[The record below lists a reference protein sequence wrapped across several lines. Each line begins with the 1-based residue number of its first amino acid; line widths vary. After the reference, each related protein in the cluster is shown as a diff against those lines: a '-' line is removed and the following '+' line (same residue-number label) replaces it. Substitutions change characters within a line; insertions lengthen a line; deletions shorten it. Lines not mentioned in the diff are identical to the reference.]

1 MNTENTNTA
10 DSQQPNPG
18 EGAGAATDAANPN
31 GQQASA
37 PAAAPGQ
44 GEGGE
49 KTGGDAGNQGDQ
61 GKTGDD
67 GKTGDGQGKTDDEQ
81 PVLTGAPD
89 AYTDFTL
96 PDGFALDGERKE
108 AAQSLFRDLGLSQA
122 GAQRAIDHFI
132 KTVGEDAAVQ
142 QQAMEAAVAQQ
153 RDDWGKRAKEVLGDR
168 YEAEVAFAKTAMH
181 SIPVDTDIKAWL
193 DYMNATGFG
202 NHPGQIKAFAM
213 FGKLMRDSPVDGIGS
228 SGAAKPDVKPWNRMY
243 PDM

>member
-31 GQQASA
+31 GQSATA

-44 GEGGE
+44 GEGGD
-49 KTGGDAGNQGDQ
+49 KTGSDAGNQGDQ
-61 GKTGDD
+61 GKAGDE

-81 PVLTGAPD
+81 PVLTGAPE

-96 PDGFALDGERKE
+96 PDGFTLDGERKDV
-108 AAQSLFRDLGLSQA
+108 ALSLFRDLGLSQA

-132 KTVGEDAAVQ
+132 KTVGEDAAMQ

-153 RDDWGKRAKEVLGDR
+153 RDDWGKQAKAELGDQ
-168 YEAEVAFAKTAMH
+168 YDAEVKFATTAVHALQNPKLVAAF
-181 SIPVDTDIKAWL
+181 DELGW
-193 DYMNATGFG
+193 G
-202 NHPGQIKAFAM
+202 NHPELIKAFAM
-213 FGKLMRDSPVDGIGS
+213 FGKMMRDSPVDGIGS
-228 SGAAKPDVKPWNRMY
+228 GGSAKPDVKPWNRLY

>member
-1 MNTENTNTA
+1 MNTENTDTA
-10 DSQQPNPG
+10 NSQQPNPG

-31 GQQASA
+31 GQSATA
-37 PAAAPGQ
+37 PAAAQGQ
-44 GEGGE
+44 GEGGD

-61 GKTGDD
+61 GKTGDE
-67 GKTGDGQGKTDDEQ
+67 GKTGDGQDKTDDQQ
-81 PVLTGAPD
+81 PVLTGAPE

-96 PDGFALDGERKE
+96 PDGFKLEGERKDV
-108 AAQSLFRDLGLSQA
+108 ALSLFRDLGLSQA

-153 RDDWGKRAKEVLGDR
+153 RDDWGKAAKAELGDK
-168 YEAEVAFAKTAMH
+168 YESEVAFAKTAVH
-181 SIPVDTDIKAWL
+181 ALQNPKLVEAFDELGW
-193 DYMNATGFG
+193 G
-202 NHPGQIKAFAM
+202 NHPELIKAFAT

-228 SGAAKPDVKPWNRMY
+228 SGAAKPDAKPWNRMY

>member
-1 MNTENTNTA
+1 MKTENTNTA

-37 PAAAPGQ
+37 PAVSGGQ

-49 KTGGDAGNQGDQ
+49 KTGGDAGNQGEAQ
-61 GKTGDD
+61 KTD
-67 GKTGDGQGKTDDEQ
+67 GEGGTGDGQKKTDEA
-81 PVLTGAPD
+81 PVLTGAPE

-96 PDGFALDGERKE
+96 PDGFQLEGERKDV
-108 AAQSLFRDLGLSQA
+108 ALSLFRDLGLSQA

-153 RDDWGKRAKEVLGDR
+153 RDEWGKQAKAELGDQ
-168 YEAEVAFAKTAMH
+168 YDAEVKFATTAVHALQNPKLVEAF
-181 SIPVDTDIKAWL
+181 DNLGW
-193 DYMNATGFG
+193 G
-202 NHPGQIKAFAM
+202 NHPELIKAFAM
-213 FGKLMRDSPVDGIGS
+213 FGKMMRDSPVDGIGNG
-228 SGAAKPDVKPWNRMY
+228 GAAKPDVKPWNRMY

>member
-1 MNTENTNTA
+1 MNTENTDTA
-10 DSQQPNPG
+10 NSQQPNPG

-31 GQQASA
+31 GQSATA
-37 PAAAPGQ
+37 PAASPGQ

-49 KTGGDAGNQGDQ
+49 KTGGDAGKQGDQ

-67 GKTGDGQGKTDDEQ
+67 GKTGDGQDKTDDQQ
-81 PVLTGAPD
+81 PALTGAPE

-96 PDGFALDGERKE
+96 PDGFKLEGERKDV
-108 AAQSLFRDLGLSQA
+108 ALSLFRDLGLSQA

-153 RDDWGKRAKEVLGDR
+153 RDDWGKAAKAELGDK
-168 YEAEVAFAKTAMH
+168 YEAEVAFAKTAVH
-181 SIPVDTDIKAWL
+181 ALQNPKLVEAFDELGW
-193 DYMNATGFG
+193 G
-202 NHPGQIKAFAM
+202 NHPELIKAFAT

-228 SGAAKPDVKPWNRMY
+228 SGAAKPDAKPWNRMY